1 MWVCKPGGET
11 EWDGYASTL
20 YVQPDTNLPMNI
32 TTIMFRIMYHTS
44 LDVLVKYV
52 LKLYG
57 GVGFFIQE
65 PILTYQGN
73 PVLPAQT
80 TMDYENTDCFVLVS
94 RKVARAPYQ
103 KSGKLW
109 TCLECGQGKTRVH
122 EMRRDHKSIHPEGIK
137 MLNIQKKNIQPTSW
151 GAHQKFRDGK
161 VEMAPLP
168 STKPFTFGSLVHPQ
182 TQPLMSGH
190 GKHPDGQQ
198 SRAAG
203 EHRARAQCSPLA
215 PRNGPV
221 TAVVQQKGFQ
231 AGLSLGLHAGKSV
244 PMQMAPLSSNKP
256 YTFGNKVQ
264 LQPQSLVSGP
274 GQAPGGQQS
283 RAVGDYRA
291 PSPRDGA
298 VLPVGKS

>member
-1 MWVCKPGGET
+1 
-11 EWDGYASTL
+11 
-20 YVQPDTNLPMNI
+20 
-32 TTIMFRIMYHTS
+32 MFRIMYHTS

-161 VEMAPLP
+161 VEMAH
-168 STKPFTFGSLVHPQ
+168 SWT
-182 TQPLMSGH
+182 
-190 GKHPDGQQ
+190 
-198 SRAAG
+198 
-203 EHRARAQCSPLA
+203 
-215 PRNGPV
+215 
-221 TAVVQQKGFQ
+221 
-231 AGLSLGLHAGKSV
+231 
-244 PMQMAPLSSNKP
+244 
-256 YTFGNKVQ
+256 
-264 LQPQSLVSGP
+264 
-274 GQAPGGQQS
+274 
-283 RAVGDYRA
+283 
-291 PSPRDGA
+291 
-298 VLPVGKS
+298 